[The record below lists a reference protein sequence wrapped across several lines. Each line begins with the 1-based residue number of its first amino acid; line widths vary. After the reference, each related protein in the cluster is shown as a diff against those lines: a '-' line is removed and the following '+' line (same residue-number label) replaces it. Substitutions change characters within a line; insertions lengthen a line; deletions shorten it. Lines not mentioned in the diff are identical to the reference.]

1 MGIRAVFANA
11 AATIF
16 TALGDIPQSATYRR
30 TTTTVYDPTTGNYTS
45 TNSDTTISAIFTRF
59 SEMELGRS
67 PALQLTDVKMILQQA
82 SLAITPSIQLDTII
96 NGGNTYNIVN
106 FNPDP
111 AGATYVFQLRA
122 P

>member
-1 MGIRAVFANA
+1 MGLRAVFANA

-30 TTTTVYDPTTGNYTS
+30 TTTVYDPTTGNNTS
-45 TNSDTTISAIFTRF
+45 INSDTTVTAIFTRF
-59 SEMELGRS
+59 SEQELGRS
-67 PALQLTDVKMILQQA
+67 AYLQITDVKMILQQA

>member
-1 MGIRAVFANA
+1 MGLRATFASAVSA
-11 AATIF
+11 AF

-30 TTTTVYDPTTGNYTS
+30 TTTTYDPTTGNNTS
-45 TNSDTTISAIFTRF
+45 TNADTTVTAIFTRF
-59 SEMELGRS
+59 SEMEIGR
-67 PALQLTDVKMILQQA
+67 AVGIQVTDVKMLLQQS

-111 AGATYVFQLRA
+111 AGAMYVFQLRA

>member
-1 MGIRAVFANA
+1 MGLRATFASAVSA
-11 AATIF
+11 AF

-30 TTTTVYDPTTGNYTS
+30 TTTVYDPTTGNNTS
-45 TNSDTTISAIFTRF
+45 TNSDTTVTAIFTRY
-59 SEMELGRS
+59 SQMELGQNVS
-67 PALQLTDVKMILQQA
+67 LKVTDVKMILRQA
-82 SLAITPSIQLDTII
+82 SIAITPSIQLDTVI

>member
-1 MGIRAVFANA
+1 MGLRNVFANA
-11 AATIF
+11 VGSIFAA
-16 TALGDIPQSATYRR
+16 LDDIPSDVTYRR
-30 TTTTVYDPTTGNYTS
+30 TTTVYDPSTGNNTS
-45 TNSDTTISAIFTRF
+45 TNSDVIIQAVLTRF
-59 SEMELGRS
+59 SEMELGRN
-67 PALQLTDVKMILQQA
+67 AGLQVTDTKAIIKQS